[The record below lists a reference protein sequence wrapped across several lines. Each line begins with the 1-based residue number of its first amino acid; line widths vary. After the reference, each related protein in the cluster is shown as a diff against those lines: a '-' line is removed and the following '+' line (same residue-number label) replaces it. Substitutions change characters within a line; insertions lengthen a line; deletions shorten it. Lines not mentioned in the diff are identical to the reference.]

1 MQKENRIEYS
11 LLNKSKLPCS
21 LSFEAGIVFGTGSD
35 DLKLAKFK
43 FFTDF
48 ALAVEALLAEEAL
61 SFLRDIV
68 ALLMF
73 LLVLLFKELS
83 RRKTLLL

>member
-1 MQKENRIEYS
+1 MIVRSNYKLFSN
-11 LLNKSKLPCS
+11 KLPCS
-21 LSFEAGIVFGTGSD
+21 LSLEAGNDFGTGSD

-48 ALAVEALLAEEAL
+48 ALAVDALFADDAL

-73 LLVLLFKELS
+73 LLVLLLRDPS
-83 RRKTLLL
+83 LRNTLLL